1 VAGGKANGNTEDMV
15 GSTAE
20 QRKGVPPAG
29 PPRRRYLQLRRPANP
44 GLWRALVPVIALL
57 AGLLASTTAR
67 TARGTDLRSAGH
79 SNLTDLIRQA
89 ETRVATEDNVVRQL
103 QSQVAAATDRLARS
117 DERVAVIKARAQP
130 LLVPAGLVAMT
141 GPGLTLTLDDAH
153 PAEPET
159 DPVKA
164 NALVVHQSD
173 MQAAVNALWAGG
185 AEAVMVMNQRLSATS
200 AVRCVGNTLLLNGRV
215 YSPPF
220 TISAIGPVPGMRAAL
235 SESVGLRQYRKDAE
249 TYGLGYQVDERTKI
263 EVPSYDAPI
272 ALSFAAVGQ

>member
-1 VAGGKANGNTEDMV
+1 MV
-15 GSTAE
+15 GSTAG
-20 QRKGVPPAG
+20 QRKGMPAPG
-29 PPRRRYLQLRRPANP
+29 PPRRRRYPHVRRPANP

-79 SNLTDLIRQA
+79 NNLTDLIRQA
-89 ETRVATEDNVVRQL
+89 ETKVATDDNLVRQL

-130 LLVPAGLVAMT
+130 LLAPAGLVAMT
-141 GPGLTLTLDDAH
+141 GPGLTVTLDDAH

-185 AEAVMVMNQRLSATS
+185 AEAIMVMNQRLSATS

-220 TISAIGPVPGMRAAL
+220 AIAAIGPVAGMRIAL
-235 SESVGLRQYRKDAE
+235 NESVGLQQYRKDADA
-249 TYGLGYQVDERTKI
+249 YGLGYQVNDRAKI
-263 EVPSYDAPI
+263 EVPAYDAPI
-272 ALSFAAVGQ
+272 ALNYAAVGG